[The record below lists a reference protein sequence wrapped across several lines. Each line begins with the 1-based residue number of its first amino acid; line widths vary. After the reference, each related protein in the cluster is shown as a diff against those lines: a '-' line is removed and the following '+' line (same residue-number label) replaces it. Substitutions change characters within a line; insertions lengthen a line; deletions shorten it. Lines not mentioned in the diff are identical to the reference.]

1 MKPWV
6 KDRREHEERT
16 ECRREATTVKRSDI
30 MPSVSRF
37 RCPPWVSP
45 PHTGVLTLVVG
56 AIVGLSSACSW
67 GLCSRGGDEW
77 LLLIL

>member
-37 RCPPWVSP
+37 AARRGSLRR
-45 PHTGVLTLVVG
+45 TR
-56 AIVGLSSACSW
+56 ASSRSSW
-67 GLCSRGGDEW
+67 GQSLVSVVLVLGACAREAETNGSC
-77 LLLIL
+77 